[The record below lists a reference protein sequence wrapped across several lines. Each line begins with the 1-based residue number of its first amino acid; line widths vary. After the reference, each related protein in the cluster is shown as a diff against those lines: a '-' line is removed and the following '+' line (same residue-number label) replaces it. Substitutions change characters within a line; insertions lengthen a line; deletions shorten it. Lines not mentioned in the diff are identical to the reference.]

1 MTAIRTPQSFLTV
14 LRDDD
19 ASVTPVSAGTA
30 PIEDRIAVE
39 MSATLQDWLH
49 KLPAR
54 SARSRKDK
62 RRIRRR

>member
-1 MTAIRTPQSFLTV
+1 MTIIRTPPAALTV

-30 PIEDRIAVE
+30 PIEDRIAAE
-39 MSATLQDWLH
+39 MSATLQGWLH

-54 SARSRKDK
+54 TVRNRKNK
-62 RRIRRR
+62 GQI